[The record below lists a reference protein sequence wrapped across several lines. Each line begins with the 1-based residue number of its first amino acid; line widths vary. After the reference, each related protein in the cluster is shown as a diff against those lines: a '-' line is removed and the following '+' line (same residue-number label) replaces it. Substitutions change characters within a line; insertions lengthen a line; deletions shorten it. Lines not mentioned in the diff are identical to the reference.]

1 MNHMSMVAN
10 AYMINHDLSGYDIV
24 ELLSTGFSGTLSAWC
39 DKHLTQGSKDQIKL
53 TVKIDDDGNLVLK
66 DGKQLPDGINTLIY
80 TIIKHFVGT
89 PSNITSR
96 ISDYLNNLRCPSM
109 PVD

>member
-1 MNHMSMVAN
+1 MSMVAN
-10 AYMINHDLSGYDIV
+10 AYMINHDLSGY
-24 ELLSTGFSGTLSAWC
+24 E
-39 DKHLTQGSKDQIKL
+39 
-53 TVKIDDDGNLVLK
+53 IDDDGNLVLK

-96 ISDYLNNLRCPSM
+96 NSDYLNNLRCPSM